1 MAPGPARWCHE
12 QLVRHFYA
20 ELVHVVDGI
29 LILLMLVF
37 AISGYRQGFVIG
49 ALSFGGF
56 FSGALIG
63 LQVGPLIANQFAD
76 GAMRVVVSLVTI
88 FALAVLGQTLA
99 GWFGTRLRRSITS
112 RPLQRVDDAG
122 GAVVS
127 LIAVLLVAW
136 LVAVP
141 LGSSSLP
148 WLNREVRNSAVLD
161 GINNLMPQQASAL
174 SSALRTTLD
183 TNGFPDVFGGL
194 APTRA
199 REVAAPD
206 PALAD
211 SQVVRNAQRSVI
223 KILGTAPSCSRRIE
237 GSGFVYAEER
247 VMTNAHV
254 VAGTRE
260 VSVETGRGRLEGR
273 VTVYDPRRDLAVI
286 YVPGL
291 RAPVMS
297 FTQRPA
303 ATGASAMV
311 LGFPLDGP
319 YDAQSARIRDV
330 SNITGPDIYE
340 SGDDVTREIYTIRA
354 LVRSGNSGGPLV
366 APNGRVLGVIFAA
379 AADDRNT
386 GFAVTAREA
395 SSVARQGEERTR
407 SVRTGDCA

>member
-1 MAPGPARWCHE
+1 M
-12 QLVRHFYA
+12 
-20 ELVHVVDGI
+20 VDGI

-76 GAMRVVVSLVTI
+76 GAIRVVVSLVSI

-99 GWFGTRLRRSITS
+99 GWFGTKLRRAIVSQ
-112 RPLQRVDDAG
+112 PLQRVDDAG

-127 LIAVLLVAW
+127 LVAVLLVAW

-148 WLNREVRNSAVLD
+148 WLNREVRSSAILG
-161 GINNLMPQQASAL
+161 GINQLMPQQAQAL
-174 SSALRTTLD
+174 SGALRETLD

-206 PALAD
+206 PALRN
-211 SQVVRNAQRSVI
+211 SQIVINAKRSVI
-223 KILGTAPSCSRRIE
+223 KVLGTAPSCSRRIE
-237 GSGFVYAEER
+237 GSGFVYADER

-254 VAGTRE
+254 VAGTRDVQVE
-260 VSVETGRGRLEGR
+260 VNGDRLDAT
-273 VTVYDPRRDLAVI
+273 VVVYDPERDLAVL
-286 YVPGL
+286 YVPEL
-291 RAPVMS
+291 SAPVLP
-297 FTQRPA
+297 FIARPA
-303 ATGASAMV
+303 ATGANAIV

-319 YDAQSARIRDV
+319 YNAQSARVRDL
-330 SNITGPDIYE
+330 SRITGPDIYD
-340 SGDDVTREIYTIRA
+340 SNDVTREIYTIRA

-366 APNGRVLGVIFAA
+366 TPNGRVLGVIFAA
-379 AADDRNT
+379 AADNPNV
-386 GFAVTAREA
+386 GFALTASEA
-395 SSVARQGEERTR
+395 AGTAKAGTERTR
-407 SVRTGDCA
+407 GVKTGDCA

>member
-1 MAPGPARWCHE
+1 
-12 QLVRHFYA
+12 
-20 ELVHVVDGI
+20 LVHVVDGI
-29 LILLMLVF
+29 LILLMLIF

-63 LQVGPLIANQFAD
+63 LQVGPVIANQFSD
-76 GAMRVVVSLVTI
+76 GAMRIVVSLVSI

-112 RPLQRVDDAG
+112 RPLQRADDAG

-127 LIAVLLVAW
+127 LVAVLLVAW

-148 WLNREVRNSAVLD
+148 WLNREVRNSAVLG
-161 GINNLMPQQASAL
+161 GINQLMPQQAKAL

-194 APTRA
+194 APTRT

-206 PALAD
+206 PALAK
-211 SQVVRNAQRSVI
+211 SQVVVNAEQSVI
-223 KILGTAPSCSRRIE
+223 KVLGVAPSCSRRIE
-237 GSGFVYAEER
+237 GSGFVYARER

-254 VAGTRE
+254 VAGTEE
-260 VSVETGRGRLEGR
+260 VQVETNGDRLNGT
-273 VTVYDPRRDLAVI
+273 VVVYDPRRDLAVI
-286 YVPGL
+286 HVPGL
-291 RAPVMS
+291 RARNMEFVKK
-297 FTQRPA
+297 PA
-303 ATGASAMV
+303 ATGASAIV

-319 YDAQSARIRDV
+319 YNAQSARVRDV
-330 SNITGPDIYE
+330 SNITGPDIYD
-340 SGDDVTREIYTIRA
+340 SGNDVTREIYTIRA
-354 LVRSGNSGGPLV
+354 LVQSGNSGGPLV
-366 APNGRVLGVIFAA
+366 DPNGRVLGVIFAA

-395 SSVARQGEERTR
+395 AETANRGTERTR
-407 SVRTGDCA
+407 GVRTGECA